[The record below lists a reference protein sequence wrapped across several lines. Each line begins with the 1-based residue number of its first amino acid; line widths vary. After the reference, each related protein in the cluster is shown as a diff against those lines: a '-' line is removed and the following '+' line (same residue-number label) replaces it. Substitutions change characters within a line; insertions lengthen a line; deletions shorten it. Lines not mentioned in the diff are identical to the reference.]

1 MSRARRTSW
10 VASELRLP
18 ACAQS
23 GFGSQGSWAGGS
35 PRRAISS
42 VQVSCRRRSSS
53 SVSLST
59 TSRHVCPSTA
69 LILCTTWGRR
79 VWDWVTAGT
88 AGSTRAAAPPRAGPG
103 QQAGRELRQ
112 RWAAGP
118 RGPWPHP
125 RLQQLPPSSPWAA
138 GTRAQAARAREVT
151 TTVFGWASG
160 FQSSRVCMRMA
171 CGLQPSS
178 SRCPW
183 VWV

>member
-10 VASELRLP
+10 AASELRLP

-79 VWDWVTAGT
+79 VWDRVTAGT

-118 RGPWPHP
+118 RGPRPHP
-125 RLQQLPPSSPWAA
+125 PSLAPAAASLFSPGCRHQGPRCKGPGSDNDRVRLGFRFSVFTCVHVYGLRPAA
-138 GTRAQAARAREVT
+138 
-151 TTVFGWASG
+151 F
-160 FQSSRVCMRMA
+160 
-171 CGLQPSS
+171 
-178 SRCPW
+178 
-183 VWV
+183 